1 MKKASRR
8 FLKQW
13 LIKIFVILV
22 IIAMILTGFT
32 VLLYQ

>member
-1 MKKASRR
+1 MKIASRR